1 VKIGE
6 LKIVNEEEI
15 ESVREKRENEMRE
28 KEQEIEIM
36 RQGKAQMEE

>member
-1 VKIGE
+1 MKIGE

-15 ESVREKRENEMRE
+15 ESVREKRENEIRE
-28 KEQEIEIM
+28 KEQENEIM

>member
-15 ESVREKRENEMRE
+15 ESVREKRENEIRE

>member
-1 VKIGE
+1 MKIGE

-15 ESVREKRENEMRE
+15 ESVREKRENEIRE